1 MFEIIG
7 EITGVETIA
16 EGSGIRNLPR
26 LRRYYGIGNWKK
38 KKGFATVRLEDGT
51 TVRAEIC
58 VFHAHS
64 ATYSTRIRPPSPRPS
79 GH

>member
-16 EGSGIRNLPR
+16 EGSGIRVLPR
-26 LRRYYGIGNWKK
+26 LRKYYGIGNWKK

-51 TVRAEIC
+51 AVRAEI
-58 VFHAHS
+58 HWYEAHGFGKREINIK
-64 ATYSTRIRPPSPRPS
+64 YFID
-79 GH
+79 

>member
-38 KKGFATVRLEDGT
+38 KKGFATVRLEDGE
-51 TVRAEIC
+51 TVRAEI
-58 VFHAHS
+58 HWYEAHGFGKREIKIK
-64 ATYSTRIRPPSPRPS
+64 YFLD
-79 GH
+79 